1 MKNKLLR
8 TTRRYQIL
16 SKSFSYRWRKQQ
28 FMYLERKQKHKDLI
42 YDGTR
47 TRTLRMWSTTVQ
59 LSWVSITQKWTLRVF
74 FIIIRHVPNSL
85 TCLCKTPPSIYILQ
99 CTCSNKNNIQ
109 KSTQANLSPNYKKK
123 INTPKP
129 FKIYIL
135 YIDHRE

>member
-1 MKNKLLR
+1 MPSWAEFQEYQYTYITSFGLWHPLYIMKNKLLR
-8 TTRRYQIL
+8 TTRRYLIL
-16 SKSFSYRWRKQQ
+16 PKSFSFRCRKQQ

-85 TCLCKTPPSIYILQ
+85 TCLCKTPPSIYILHIV
-99 CTCSNKNNIQ
+99 TRI
-109 KSTQANLSPNYKKK
+109 
-123 INTPKP
+123 
-129 FKIYIL
+129 IYRRASKQI
-135 YIDHRE
+135 